1 MGRKKVF
8 VLPQCG
14 RMEMIMP
21 LITCEKLTLAYDT
34 GVVASDVNFTLE
46 AGNYLCIVGENG
58 SGKSTLIKSIL
69 GLHPISGG
77 TLTVSPE
84 ARKKGIGYL
93 PQHTPAQRDFP
104 ASVKEIVR
112 SGCLRRAGL
121 SPFWRASDK
130 KLADEAMVRMGIDHL
145 AGRCYRELSGGQQQ
159 RVLLARAYCAT
170 GQLILLDEPI
180 AGLDPLAMTEM
191 YNMIADMNRD
201 GVAVIMVSHDV
212 SAAVQYATHI
222 LHMGK
227 TTSFFG
233 TTEEYLSTPVG
244 QQFAR
249 REGGSY
255 GDWSPKTAWDAPD
268 IGRILDVRATPDAR
282 SVLGARGVSLNRGLT
297 ASRRTSPRDRRE
309 GK

>member
-1 MGRKKVF
+1 MS
-8 VLPQCG
+8 
-14 RMEMIMP
+14 
-21 LITCEKLTLAYDT
+21 LITCENLTLAYDT
-34 GVVASDVNFTLE
+34 GVVASGVSFALE

-69 GLHPISGG
+69 GLHPIHSGEM
-77 TLTVSPE
+77 TVSPE
-84 ARKKGIGYL
+84 IRKEGIGYL

-121 SPFWRASDK
+121 RPFLRRSDK
-130 KLADEAMVRMGIDHL
+130 MLAYEAMARMGIDHL

-159 RVLLARAYCAT
+159 RVLLARAFCAT

-191 YNMIADMNRD
+191 YNMIADMNRE

-233 TTEEYLSTPVG
+233 TTEEYLATPVG
-244 QQFAR
+244 QQFVR

-268 IGRILDVRATPDAR
+268 IGKILDVRAAPDAR
-282 SVLGARGVSLNRGLT
+282 SVLGARGVSKNRNLT
-297 ASRRTSPRDRRE
+297 AGRRRSLDNTDTE
-309 GK
+309 GEGSV

>member
-1 MGRKKVF
+1 MS
-8 VLPQCG
+8 
-14 RMEMIMP
+14 
-21 LITCEKLTLAYDT
+21 LITCENLTLAYDT
-34 GVVASDVNFTLE
+34 GVVASGVSFTLE
-46 AGNYLCIVGENG
+46 AGSYLCIVGENG
-58 SGKSTLIKSIL
+58 SGKSTLLKSML
-69 GLHPISGG
+69 GLHPVDGG
-77 TLTVSPE
+77 TLTIDPDT
-84 ARKKGIGYL
+84 RKQGIGYL

-104 ASVKEIVR
+104 ASVREIVR
-112 SGCLRRAGL
+112 SGCLKKSGIR
-121 SPFWRASDK
+121 PFWRASDK
-130 KLADEAMVRMGIDHL
+130 KLADEAMTRMGIDHL

-170 GQLILLDEPI
+170 GKLILLDEPI
-180 AGLDPLAMTEM
+180 AGLDPMAMTEM
-191 YNMIADMNRD
+191 YRMIADLNRD
-201 GVAVIMVSHDV
+201 GVAVVMVSHDV

-268 IGRILDVRATPDAR
+268 IGKILDVRAAPDAR
-282 SVLGARGVSLNRGLT
+282 SVLGARGVSRDRNLT
-297 ASRRTSPRDRRE
+297 AIRRGGSASKGE
-309 GK
+309 GEDA

>member
-1 MGRKKVF
+1 
-8 VLPQCG
+8 
-14 RMEMIMP
+14 MP

-34 GVVASDVNFTLE
+34 GVVASDVSFTLE

-58 SGKSTLIKSIL
+58 SGKSTLVKSIL

-84 ARKKGIGYL
+84 TRKKGIGYL

-104 ASVKEIVR
+104 ASVREIVR
-112 SGCLRRAGL
+112 SGCLRRAGMR
-121 SPFWRASDK
+121 PFWRASDK
-130 KLADEAMVRMGIDHL
+130 KLADEAMVRMGIDHI
-145 AGRCYRELSGGQQQ
+145 AGKCYRELSGGQQQ

-191 YNMIADMNRD
+191 YNMIADMNRE
-201 GVAVIMVSHDV
+201 GVAVVMVSHDV
-212 SAAVQYATHI
+212 AAAVNYATHI
-222 LHMGK
+222 LHMSK
-227 TTSFFG
+227 TTTFFG
-233 TTEEYLSTPVG
+233 TTEEYLKTPVG

-249 REGGSY
+249 RERGSY

-268 IGRILDVRATPDAR
+268 IGKILDVRATPDAR
-282 SVLGARGVSLNRGLT
+282 SVLGARAVSNNRSLT
-297 ASRRTSPRDRRE
+297 DTRRKFRRDQEEGRR
-309 GK
+309 

>member
-1 MGRKKVF
+1 
-8 VLPQCG
+8 
-14 RMEMIMP
+14 MP

-34 GVVASDVNFTLE
+34 GVVASDVSFTLE
-46 AGNYLCIVGENG
+46 AGSYLCIVGENG
-58 SGKSTLIKSIL
+58 SGKSTLMKSII
-69 GLHPISGG
+69 GLHPIHSGV
-77 TLTVSPE
+77 LTVSPE
-84 ARKKGIGYL
+84 ARKSGIGYL

-104 ASVKEIVR
+104 ASVREIVR
-112 SGCLRRAGL
+112 SGCLRRAGMR
-121 SPFWRASDK
+121 PFWRVSDK

-145 AGRCYRELSGGQQQ
+145 AGKCYRELSGGQQQ

-222 LHMGK
+222 LHMSK
-227 TTSFFG
+227 TTTFFG
-233 TTEEYLSTPVG
+233 TTEEYLGTPVG

-249 REGGSY
+249 RERGSY

-268 IGRILDVRATPDAR
+268 IGRILDVRAAPDAR

-297 ASRRTSPRDRRE
+297 DSRRKSPRDRRE

>member
-1 MGRKKVF
+1 MS
-8 VLPQCG
+8 
-14 RMEMIMP
+14 
-21 LITCEKLTLAYDT
+21 LITCENLTLAYDT
-34 GVVASDVNFTLE
+34 GVVASGVSFTLE
-46 AGNYLCIVGENG
+46 AGSYLCIVGENG
-58 SGKSTLIKSIL
+58 SGKSTLLKSL
-69 GLHPISGG
+69 LRLHPVDGG
-77 TLTVSPE
+77 TLTIDPDT
-84 ARKKGIGYL
+84 RKQGIGYL

-104 ASVKEIVR
+104 ASVREIVR
-112 SGCLRRAGL
+112 SGCLKKSGIR
-121 SPFWRASDK
+121 PFWRASDK
-130 KLADEAMVRMGIDHL
+130 KLADEAMTRMGIDHL

-170 GQLILLDEPI
+170 GKLILLDEPI
-180 AGLDPLAMTEM
+180 AGLDPMAMTEM
-191 YNMIADMNRD
+191 YRMIADRTRD
-201 GVAVIMVSHDV
+201 GVAVVMVSHDV

-268 IGRILDVRATPDAR
+268 IGKILDVRAAPDAR
-282 SVLGARGVSLNRGLT
+282 SVLGARGVSLNRNLT
-297 ASRRTSPRDRRE
+297 ANRRRGGIRRE
-309 GK
+309 EEEGNE